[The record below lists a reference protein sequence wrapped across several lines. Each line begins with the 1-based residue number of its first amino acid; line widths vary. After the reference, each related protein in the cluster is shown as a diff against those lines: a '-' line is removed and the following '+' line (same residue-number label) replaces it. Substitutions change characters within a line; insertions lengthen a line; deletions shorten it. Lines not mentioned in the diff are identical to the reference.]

1 MKKMKTKQL
10 LTHPSFCKVMVNDVC
25 VARINKLSN
34 GNWSLISN
42 DNYAAA
48 IETSEEIAMNWITTQ
63 SLTVALS
70 N

>member
-1 MKKMKTKQL
+1 
-10 LTHPSFCKVMVNDVC
+10 MVNDVC